1 MKKKWGPKVGII
13 HNNQI
18 NTQIMKFN
26 HNVIRVK
33 KEKMM
38 ICFHS
43 FHKLEV
49 QNVIPS
55 YQNIITKCKKN
66 NKIKLKK

>member
-1 MKKKWGPKVGII
+1 
-13 HNNQI
+13 
-18 NTQIMKFN
+18 MKFN